1 MKKLLIGA
9 LVLFISL
16 HSAAEPTTTST
27 EKLPTEKLSKEV
39 AVFYKNPSDTRA
51 VNLLDGIVKAN
62 LTRHTTIAWTSQ
74 VLQKYPQVSTAW
86 CNKIRTYHDNAQT
99 FAAYTLAMTGTPQA
113 QTCLN
118 SLTLDVTLKN
128 EIEQIKTF
136 HPLQEPMVSPA
147 SLDFLWVTYYA
158 TGNPKAVERILDYII
173 RAQTAAEQHPNHV
186 DLMLASAIW
195 STRSNME
202 QDSAIDNI
210 VRKYIQN
217 QSKANKKLLEQAL
230 LKPQKQ

>member
-1 MKKLLIGA
+1 MKKLLIGT

-62 LTRHTTIAWTSQ
+62 LTRHTTIAWASQ

-173 RAQTAAEQHPNHV
+173 EAQTAAEQHPNHV

-202 QDSAIDNI
+202 QDTAIDSI
-210 VRKYIQN
+210 VRQYIQK
-217 QSKANKKLLEQAL
+217 QSEANKKRLEQAL
-230 LKPQKQ
+230 LAPQDD

>member
-1 MKKLLIGA
+1 
-9 LVLFISL
+9 
-16 HSAAEPTTTST
+16 
-27 EKLPTEKLSKEV
+27 
-39 AVFYKNPSDTRA
+39 
-51 VNLLDGIVKAN
+51 
-62 LTRHTTIAWTSQ
+62 
-74 VLQKYPQVSTAW
+74 
-86 CNKIRTYHDNAQT
+86 
-99 FAAYTLAMTGTPQA
+99 MTGTPQA

>member
-62 LTRHTTIAWTSQ
+62 LTRHTTIAWASQ

-136 HPLQEPMVSPA
+136 HPLQETMVSPA

-173 RAQTAAEQHPNHV
+173 EAQTAAEQHPNHV

-202 QDSAIDNI
+202 QDSTINNI

>member
-1 MKKLLIGA
+1 MKKLLIGT

-62 LTRHTTIAWTSQ
+62 LMRHTTIAWASQ
-74 VLQKYPQVSTAW
+74 VLQKYPQASTVW

-118 SLTLDVTLKN
+118 SLTLDAALKN

-173 RAQTAAEQHPNHV
+173 KAQTAAEQQPNHV

-202 QDSAIDNI
+202 QDSTIDNI

>member
-1 MKKLLIGA
+1 MKKLLIGTLA
-9 LVLFISL
+9 LFLSL
-16 HSAAEPTTTST
+16 HATAESNTVST
-27 EKLPTEKLSKEV
+27 EKLPIEKLSKEV

-51 VNLLDGIVKAN
+51 VNLLDGLVKAD
-62 LTRHTTIAWTSQ
+62 LMRHTTIVWASQ

-99 FAAYTLAMTGTPQA
+99 FATYTLAMTGTPQA
-113 QTCLN
+113 QTCIN
-118 SLTLDVTLKN
+118 SLTLDAALKN
-128 EIEQIKTF
+128 GIEQIETF

-173 RAQTAAEQHPNHV
+173 KAQTAAEQHPNHV

-202 QDSAIDNI
+202 QDSTIDNI

-217 QSKANKKLLEQAL
+217 QSKDNKKLLEQAL

>member
-1 MKKLLIGA
+1 MKKLLIGT

-195 STRSNME
+195 STCSNME